1 VIEIELQPLCLKK
14 VMSMRLIT
22 LCFAAVLA
30 LSACTNSTS
39 GTYSGRDVGQVI
51 ETSEGTV
58 VSSRLVEVRGG
69 ENSNTG
75 ALAGAAVGA
84 TTGAVVAKGQSAS
97 IAAGVIGGLIGAG
110 AGYLIEESARSREGI
125 EYVVQMDDG
134 RVVTIV
140 QNRDPEEQPLQDGER
155 VLVQYGSD
163 YTRVIPSPVDVSG
176 GGAGASGGGAAGA
189 GGAAGGNWSNPDQPV
204 VEQQYEPTIDEQQQ

>member
-1 VIEIELQPLCLKK
+1 VIQWLDIASRPRRASTDSVRPNWKSSSKNKVIEIELQPLCLKK

-134 RVVTIV
+134 RVVT
-140 QNRDPEEQPLQDGER
+140 
-155 VLVQYGSD
+155 
-163 YTRVIPSPVDVSG
+163 SG

>member
-1 VIEIELQPLCLKK
+1 
-14 VMSMRLIT
+14 MSMRLIT

-176 GGAGASGGGAAGA
+176 GGGGAGASGGGAAGA

>member
-1 VIEIELQPLCLKK
+1 MQPLCLKK

-176 GGAGASGGGAAGA
+176 V
-189 GGAAGGNWSNPDQPV
+189 QPV
-204 VEQQYEPTIDEQQQ
+204 ETGPTPISRWSSNSMSRPSTNSSNSRAATI

>member
-1 VIEIELQPLCLKK
+1 
-14 VMSMRLIT
+14 MSMRLIT
-22 LCFAAVLA
+22 LCFAAVLV

-39 GTYSGRDVGQVI
+39 GTYSGRDVGQII

-58 VSSRLVEVRGG
+58 VSSRVVEVRGG
-69 ENSNTG
+69 ENTNTG
-75 ALAGAAVGA
+75 TLAGAAVGA

-110 AGYLIEESARSREGI
+110 AGYLIEESMRSREGI

-140 QNRDPEEQPLQDGER
+140 QNREPEEQPVQDGER

-163 YTRVIPSPVDVSG
+163 YTRVIPSPVDAG
-176 GGAGASGGGAAGA
+176 GGAGAGGSGAAGA
-189 GGAAGGNWSNPDQPV
+189 GGGSSGSWSNPDEPV
-204 VEQQYEPTIDEQQQ
+204 IEQQYEPSIDEQQQ

>member
-1 VIEIELQPLCLKK
+1 
-14 VMSMRLIT
+14 MRLIS
-22 LCFAAVLA
+22 LCFAAIIA

-39 GTYSGRDVGQVI
+39 STYSGRDVGQVI
-51 ETSEGTV
+51 ETTEGTV
-58 VSSRLVEVRGG
+58 VSSRIVEVRGG
-69 ENSNTG
+69 ENNNTG

-84 TTGAVVAKGQSAS
+84 TTGAVIAKGQSAS

-140 QNRDPEEQPLQDGER
+140 QNRDTEELPLQDGER

-163 YTRVIPSPVDVSG
+163 YTRVIPSPVDTVGGGG
-176 GGAGASGGGAAGA
+176 GGAGGAGSGTAGQGGAPGSSWA
-189 GGAAGGNWSNPDQPV
+189 NPDEPV
-204 VEQQYEPTIDEQQQ
+204 VERQYETPDDDQQQ